1 MLFELSVILALVLV
15 NGLLAAAEIAI
26 VGVDKLSLQRL
37 AEKSEKRARAVEALR
52 KDPER
57 FFATVQIG
65 ITVIGATTGAIGGSS
80 FARKLE
86 PFLLAMPA
94 FIASHA
100 RGLSLTLVVA
110 LVSFLS
116 LVLGEL
122 VPKSLGLRYAGV
134 YAVVIAPVVLGLSRA
149 TRPFVWFLTAC
160 SNAVL
165 RLFGDHT
172 TFTES
177 RVSPEDVLNV
187 VGEAAES
194 GTIHPA
200 AAEISTR
207 ALEFV
212 NTSVGRVMVPR
223 SRIAAIPRNAD
234 AKTIKRIALEHGFSR
249 FPVYGKDLDDIVG
262 YVLVKDML
270 AIAWE
275 HELVVL
281 EDLIRPPWVVSEM
294 SRAPEVLKQM
304 QDERVHLAVVVDEHG
319 GTAGI
324 VTIEDLIEEIVGEI
338 TSELAEPEPLSVR
351 LQPDGSAL
359 ARGDASVRD
368 VNRELDLA
376 LPEGDSY
383 STLGGLCSVLAG
395 HLPREKEELWSPDGT
410 RLVVEKATPRAVLE
424 VRICREQSDDF
435 SAPEPQMGE

>member
-1 MLFELSVILALVLV
+1 MIFELSVILALVIV

-26 VGVDKLSLQRL
+26 VGIDKLTLQKL
-37 AEKSEKRARAVEALR
+37 SEKSEKRARAVETLR

-80 FARKLE
+80 FAKKLE
-86 PFLLAMPA
+86 PLLLVMPP

-100 RGLSLTLVVA
+100 GGISLTLVVA

-122 VPKSLGLRYAGV
+122 VPKSLGLRYAGI
-134 YAVVIAPVVLGLSRA
+134 YAALIAPVVLWLSRA
-149 TRPFVWFLTAC
+149 ARPFVWFLTGC
-160 SNAVL
+160 SNAFL
-165 RLFGDHT
+165 RMFGDHT
-172 TFTES
+172 TFSET

-212 NTSVGRVMVPR
+212 NTAVSRVMVPR
-223 SRIAAIPRNAD
+223 SRIVAIPRNAD
-234 AKTIKRIALEHGFSR
+234 ENTIKQVALEHGFSR

-275 HELVVL
+275 RQLVVL

-294 SRAPEVLKQM
+294 SRGPEVLKQM

-324 VTIEDLIEEIVGEI
+324 VTMEDLLEELVGEI
-338 TSELAEPEPLSVR
+338 TSELAEPEPRSVR

-359 ARGDASVRD
+359 ARGDATVRE

-376 LPEGDSY
+376 LPEGESY

-410 RLVVEKATPRAVLE
+410 RLVVIKATPRAVLE
-424 VRICREQSDDF
+424 VRICPSHGGGLGE
-435 SAPEPQMGE
+435 PEPQIGE

>member
-1 MLFELSVILALVLV
+1 MAFELLLILALVIV

-26 VGVDKLSLQRL
+26 VGVDKITLQKLYER
-37 AEKSEKRARAVEALR
+37 SPGRAKAVEKLR

-80 FARKLE
+80 FAKRIE
-86 PFLLAMPA
+86 PLLLAMPP
-94 FIASHA
+94 FIARHA
-100 RGLSLTLVVA
+100 TGLSLSLVVI

-122 VPKSLGLRYAGV
+122 VPKSLGLRYAPR
-134 YAVVIAPVVLGLSRA
+134 YATLVAPLVVGLSKA

-160 SNAVL
+160 SNMVL

-172 TFTES
+172 NFSET
-177 RVSPEDVLNV
+177 RVSREDVLTV

-194 GTIHPA
+194 GSIHPA

-207 ALEFV
+207 ALEFER
-212 NTSVGRVMVPR
+212 TTVGRVMVPR
-223 SRIAAIPRNAD
+223 SRIVAIPRNAGE
-234 AKTIKRIALEHGFSR
+234 ATIKRLALEHGFSR

-304 QDERVHLAVVVDEHG
+304 QDERVHLAIVVDEHG

-324 VTIEDLIEEIVGEI
+324 VTIEDLLEELVGEI
-338 TSELAEPEPLSVR
+338 TSELAEPEPRSVKW
-351 LQPDGSAL
+351 LADGSAL
-359 ARGDASVRD
+359 ARGDATVRD
-368 VNRELDLA
+368 VNRELELS
-376 LPEGDSY
+376 LPEGETY

-395 HLPREKEELWSPDGT
+395 RLPREKEELFAPDGT
-410 RLVVEKATPRAVLE
+410 RLVVEKATPRAVVE
-424 VRICREQSDDF
+424 VRICPNGREDF
-435 SAPEPQMGE
+435 GAEPQAGQ